1 MYTLY
6 GRGRPHRHTGR
17 HSRHGGDYLG
27 RFSRPSSRWR
37 NRPIWPPLATVA
49 ILADLAAP
57 RHGGDFGTVAILA
70 VLAAPVTVAISA
82 VFGRF
87 DAKRTR
93 QRFRRRPSSVST
105 ARPPPPAAGRGR
117 AVDLRASAAEVP
129 RHVPSPPRAGRA
141 NERHFVHLR
150 LVFLER
156 GASPR
161 PAAVGRAALPRAE
174 TSPCRETSVK

>member
-105 ARPPPPAAGRGR
+105 ARPPPPAAGR
-117 AVDLRASAAEVP
+117 
-129 RHVPSPPRAGRA
+129 A